1 MNYVPEDNQNAQ
13 MKILVQALQEQIRM
27 EKNNIEK
34 EQERH
39 SEEVRVSFLT
49 SRNCDKTREGLK
61 SYLKS
66 KR

>member
-1 MNYVPEDNQNAQ
+1 MNYLPEDNQMAQ

-39 SEEVRVSFLT
+39 SEEVQVSYLT
-49 SRNCDKTREGLK
+49 SRSCDKISEGLK
-61 SYLKS
+61 SC
-66 KR
+66 

>member
-1 MNYVPEDNQNAQ
+1 MNYVQEDNQMVQ

-39 SEEVRVSFLT
+39 SEEV
-49 SRNCDKTREGLK
+49 
-61 SYLKS
+61 
-66 KR
+66 